1 MAKTIR
7 CADCGSTNVKQIKQ
21 FHTEVYV
28 RTENAVG
35 TARIGL
41 AQCRNCK
48 NVFSMAL
55 DQ

>member
-1 MAKTIR
+1 MTNTIL
-7 CADCGSTNVKQIKQ
+7 CAECGSTNVKQIKQ

-28 RTENAVG
+28 RTENAIG
-35 TARIGL
+35 TARVGL

-48 NVFSMAL
+48 NVFAMNL